1 MIKRSLLAGL
11 LLAGIAVGAIEKPNV
26 VLIVCDDLNDY
37 IGAFGGHPQA
47 KTPNIDRLAASGV
60 VFEQAHCQ
68 VPICNP
74 SRASFLTGLYPHTS
88 QCYGFDDWDGYEVL
102 KNSRTLMDHFRKN
115 GYHSLG
121 TGKLMH
127 NRGQKEWS
135 EFGHLSDYGPF
146 AYNGKENCAH
156 PHIKPPFRDDFGAI
170 DGSFGP
176 LFKLTG
182 EACPVTGKPFTWR
195 TGNWKKQREL
205 RYESDDDRDPTGDE
219 LNRTWAVE
227 HLRAFA
233 EKPGGK
239 PFFMGVGFLRPHTP
253 LIVPQEYFGR
263 FPLDEIILPVIRK
276 GDADDT
282 FKHTVTSDEDDRSSD
297 RGTKIYDS
305 LIASYDG
312 DRELA
317 LKKFTQAYLASVAS
331 VDDLVGDIMDVID
344 NSSLKDNTIIIFTS
358 DHGWGIG
365 EKDYLYKNSLW
376 QESTCVPLTIRA
388 PGVSKAGTSTDVP
401 VALVDLYPTVVDL
414 CGLKGDTRK
423 NDKGRPLDGHSLRPL
438 LENPEAGEWDGPD
451 AALTALYKWAGYYDP
466 AKQNYSLRFKDWR
479 YIRYENGKEELYHT
493 TEDPYE
499 WTNLAMNPEY
509 ESKLESC
516 RKKLDARIPES
527 KPQPGP
533 VKSANEAWKD
543 SYFKKHPEAD
553 ANGDGK
559 LTWPEYKAHK
569 DGGGKPAKPAAAAKS
584 ADPDAATK
592 AANEAWKAKYFGWHP
607 DADTNKDGELT
618 WAEYNVHKKA
628 LDAKKRQK
636 D

>member
-1 MIKRSLLAGL
+1 MKTMYNKMMRIVVCTASLCA
-11 LLAGIAVGAIEKPNV
+11 AVAAEKPNV

-37 IGAFGGHPQA
+37 IGAYGGHPQA

-60 VFEQAHCQ
+60 TFEQAHCQ

-88 QCYGFDDWDGYEVL
+88 QCYGFGHWDSYEVL
-102 KNSRTLMDHFRKN
+102 KDSRTLMDHFRQN

-127 NRGQKEWS
+127 NRGQREWS

-146 AYNGKENCAH
+146 AYNGKETCSH
-156 PHIKPPFRDDFGAI
+156 PYINPPFRDDFGAV

-182 EACPVTGKPFTWR
+182 ETSPVTGKPFTWR

-227 HLRAFA
+227 HLKTFA
-233 EKPGGK
+233 KDPGGK

-253 LIVPQEYFGR
+253 LIVPQEYFDR
-263 FPLDEIILPVIRK
+263 FPLDEIDLPVIKK

-282 FKHTVTSDEDDRSSD
+282 FKHTVTSKEDDRSSD
-297 RGTKIYDS
+297 RGTQIYDS
-305 LIASYDG
+305 LIASFAG

-331 VDDLVGDIMDVID
+331 VDDLVGDIVDAID

-376 QESTCVPLTIRA
+376 QESTRVPLIIRA
-388 PGVSKAGTSTDVP
+388 PGVSRPGATTDVP
-401 VALVDLYPTVVDL
+401 VALVDLYPTLVDL

-423 NDKGRPLDGHSLRPL
+423 NDKGRPLDGYSLRPL
-438 LENPEAGEWDGPD
+438 LENPQAGKWEGP
-451 AALTALYKWAGYYDP
+451 AVALTALYKWAKTYDP
-466 AKQNYSLRFKDWR
+466 TRQSYALRFKDWR

-493 TEDPYE
+493 AEDPYE
-499 WTNLAMNPEY
+499 WTNLALNPEY
-509 ESKLESC
+509 TGRLAEC
-516 RKKLDARIPES
+516 RRTLLTRIPKGGARSE
-527 KPQPGP
+527 PR
-533 VKSANEAWKD
+533 KSAAETWKD
-543 SYFKKHPEAD
+543 TYFGRHPDAD
-553 ANGDGK
+553 VNKDGK
-559 LTWPEYKAHK
+559 LSWPEYKAHK
-569 DGGGKPAKPAAAAKS
+569 
-584 ADPDAATK
+584 
-592 AANEAWKAKYFGWHP
+592 
-607 DADTNKDGELT
+607 
-618 WAEYNVHKKA
+618 KA
-628 LDAKKRQK
+628 LDARRELKK
-636 D
+636 